1 MGDTKKPAA
10 KIRDYRLYEL
20 ERIAADALRDAE
32 RCLKGRRVDIE
43 RLILEKFKLKIESFA
58 DLRRRWDTY
67 AFIDTTSMVIF
78 IDADLMNEIRLEK
91 KYRFTLAEELA
102 HFLIHRYL
110 FANCRTIEGRMKIEE
125 MLDERTRAYMESN
138 AKALASAI
146 LMPKDTS
153 EPLVDSLA
161 GKLVDGEGHI
171 LVGQLV
177 STLASDYDV
186 NFQAANRRMI
196 NLGYRQR
203 LNLDLQ

>member
-20 ERIAADALRDAE
+20 ERIAADALRDVE

-110 FANCRTIEGRMKIEE
+110 FADCRTIEGRMKIEE

-146 LMPKDTS
+146 LMPKATI
-153 EPLVDSLA
+153 EPLVESLA

-186 NFQAANRRMI
+186 NFQAAKRRMI

-203 LNLDLQ
+203 LNLDPQ

>member
-1 MGDTKKPAA
+1 MGDTKKAAA
-10 KIRDYRLYEL
+10 KVRDYRLYEL

-32 RCLKGRRVDIE
+32 RCLKGRCLDIE
-43 RLILEKFKLKIESFA
+43 RLILEKFKLKIETFVE
-58 DLRRRWDTY
+58 LRRRWDTY
-67 AFIDTTSMVIF
+67 AFIDTTGAVIF
-78 IDADLMNEIRLEK
+78 IDADLMNETRLEK

-102 HFLIHRYL
+102 HFLIHRHL
-110 FANCRTIEGRMKIEE
+110 FADCRTMEARLKIEE

-146 LMPKDTS
+146 LMPKATV
-153 EPLVDSLA
+153 EPLVESLA

-171 LVGQLV
+171 LVEQVV
-177 STLASDYDV
+177 SALADEYDV
-186 NFQAANRRMI
+186 NFQAAKRRMI